1 MDPIVPQLETLESN
15 GVSLITDPWLRARS
29 GIVVAFSE
37 RRGGASNTPFDS
49 LDLAAH
55 VGDDPSSVDE
65 NRRRVMRALDL
76 EPLTPRLVTAEQVHG
91 SAITWVGEAD
101 VGRGA
106 LATAQP
112 GPVPA
117 TDALATT
124 EPGIPLLM
132 LYADCVPVIIVST
145 EPAVVGVVHAG
156 WRGALAGIAG
166 KTAMELSARAGTAAS
181 DLLAYIGPHIGPC
194 CYQVDETL
202 LSHFV
207 HKFGTICAVDGRL
220 DLEAAVRADL
230 MSAGVR
236 GDAIVSAG
244 CCTNDQVDR
253 FFSYRASRVT
263 GRHGALAAITKAE

>member
-1 MDPIVPQLETLESN
+1 MDPVLPKLESSESN
-15 GVSLITDPWLRARS
+15 GVGLITDPRLRACC

-37 RRGGASNTPFDS
+37 RSGGVSDAPFDS
-49 LDLAAH
+49 LDLASH
-55 VGDDPSSVDE
+55 VGDAPELVDE
-65 NRRRVMRALDL
+65 NRRRLLDALDL
-76 EPLTPRLVTAEQVHG
+76 GSLAERLVTAEQVHG
-91 SAITWVGEAD
+91 TTITWVSGQDA
-101 VGRGA
+101 GRGG
-106 LATAQP
+106 LASAP
-112 GPVPA
+112 PRPIPA
-117 TDALATT
+117 TDALLTA

-132 LYADCVPVIIVST
+132 LYADCVPVILVST

-166 KTAMELSARAGTAAS
+166 EAAAELSAGTGAPTS
-181 DLLAYIGPHIGPC
+181 ELLAYIGPHIGPC

-207 HKFGTICAVDGRL
+207 HKFDTICAVDGRL

-236 GDAIVSAG
+236 GDAIVSAE